1 MLLHPTLSQLD
12 QLGLAGMAKAF
23 KELTDNPEAKTL
35 DHAEWLGLLLDREA
49 TERQDRRLKS
59 RLRNAKLRYSQACV
73 EDIDFTKDRGLD
85 RRLIT
90 DLAAGHWLREHQ
102 SLLLVGACGCGKT
115 WLSCALGQK
124 AARLELSV
132 LYHRLPKLFADLALA
147 RDDGRYPRLF
157 RSLCRAQLLILDD
170 WGPEPM
176 TTPQRRDLLEI
187 LEDRYG
193 RASTLVTSQIP
204 IDRWYDIIAE
214 PTMADAILDRLV
226 HNAHKITLKGD
237 SMRKRDAERLDD
249 KPDD

>member
-12 QLGLAGMAKAF
+12 QLGLVGMAKAF
-23 KELTDNPEAKTL
+23 KDLTDNPEAKTL

-73 EDIDFTKDRGLD
+73 EDINFTKDRGLD

-90 DLAAGHWLREHQ
+90 DLAAGHWLREHH

-124 AARLELSV
+124 AARLEFSV

-157 RSLCRAQLLILDD
+157 RSLCRAH
-170 WGPEPM
+170 
-176 TTPQRRDLLEI
+176 
-187 LEDRYG
+187 G

-226 HNAHKITLKGD
+226 HNAHKITLKGE
-237 SMRKRDAERLDD
+237 SMRKRNAENLDD
-249 KPDD
+249 NTND

>member
-1 MLLHPTLSQLD
+1 M
-12 QLGLAGMAKAF
+12 
-23 KELTDNPEAKTL
+23 
-35 DHAEWLGLLLDREA
+35 
-49 TERQDRRLKS
+49 
-59 RLRNAKLRYSQACV
+59 
-73 EDIDFTKDRGLD
+73 
-85 RRLIT
+85 
-90 DLAAGHWLREHQ
+90 
-102 SLLLVGACGCGKT
+102 
-115 WLSCALGQK
+115 
-124 AARLELSV
+124 
-132 LYHRLPKLFADLALA
+132 FADLALA

-204 IDRWYDIIAE
+204 IERWYDIIAE

-249 KPDD
+249 KTDD

>member
-23 KELTDNPEAKTL
+23 KDLADNPEAKTL

-59 RLRNAKLRYSQACV
+59 RLRNARLRYSQACV
-73 EDIDFTKDRGLD
+73 EDIDFTKNRGLD

-90 DLAAGHWLREHQ
+90 DLAAGHWLREHH

-124 AARLELSV
+124 AARLEFSV

-204 IDRWYDIIAE
+204 IEPWYDIIAE

-226 HNAHKITLKGD
+226 HNAHKITLKGE
-237 SMRKRDAERLDD
+237 SMRKRNAENLDD
-249 KPDD
+249 NTND